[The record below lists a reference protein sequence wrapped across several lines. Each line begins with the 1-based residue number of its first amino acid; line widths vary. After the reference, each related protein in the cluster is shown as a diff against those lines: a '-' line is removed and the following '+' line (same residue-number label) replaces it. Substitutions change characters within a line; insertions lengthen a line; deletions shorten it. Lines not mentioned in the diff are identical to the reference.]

1 MKVTLQSLIDNFK
14 KNKLWHILAL
24 VVVPVVIYSQCIKF
38 GYTNFDDNGIIK
50 DKFSIVGRPL
60 TLKNIDTVMKVDAF
74 WNTHGD
80 FFRPV
85 QNLTFMLDAQV
96 SGDQLW
102 MFHITTLLIHLLT
115 CISLY

>member
-38 GYTNFDDNGIIK
+38 GYTDFDDNGIIK
-50 DKFSIVGRPL
+50 DKFTIVGNI
-60 TLKNIDTVMKVDAF
+60 KNWDTAFKVDAIF
-74 WNTHGD
+74 NKKGY

-85 QNLTFMLDAQV
+85 QNLTYMLDAQV
-96 SGDQLW
+96 SGQDLW
-102 MFHITTLLIHLLT
+102 MFHLTPLLIHILT
-115 CISLY
+115 CISLYFF